1 MEIIVLGAGC
11 AACNK
16 VYSTVQKVIAET
28 GIDASLHKE
37 ESIMKILEHN
47 LIAPP
52 AVVID
57 GVVKLQGTIPSE
69 AEIREAL
76 GVDYLSLG

>member
-16 VYSTVQKVIAET
+16 VYSTVQKIVAET
-28 GIDASLHKE
+28 GIDATLHKE
-37 ESIMKILEHN
+37 ENIMKILEYN

-52 AVVID
+52 AVVVD

-69 AEIREAL
+69 PEIKKAL
-76 GVDYLSLG
+76 GIN

>member
-16 VYSTVQKVIAET
+16 VYSAVKKVVAET
-28 GIDASLHKE
+28 GINATLHKE
-37 ESIMKILEHN
+37 ENIMKILEYN

-52 AVVID
+52 AVVVD

-69 AEIREAL
+69 AEIKKAL
-76 GVDYLSLG
+76 EII

>member
-28 GIDASLHKE
+28 GIDATLHKE
-37 ESIMKILEHN
+37 ENIMKILEYN

-52 AVVID
+52 AVVVD

-69 AEIREAL
+69 AEIKKAL
-76 GVDYLSLG
+76 EII